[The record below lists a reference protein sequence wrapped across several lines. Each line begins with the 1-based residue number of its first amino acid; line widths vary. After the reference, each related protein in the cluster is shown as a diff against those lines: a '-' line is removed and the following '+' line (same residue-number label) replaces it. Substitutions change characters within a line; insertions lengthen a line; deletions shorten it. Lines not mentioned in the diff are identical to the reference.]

1 MNKEKLLSLGLNEEQ
16 ATAILEAFKGY
27 VPSER
32 FNEVNE
38 AKKRAEELVT
48 EREKQIDS
56 LKKSAGDN
64 EALKAQIEKLQGENK
79 AAKEKY
85 ESDLK
90 TLRIDNAINA
100 ALTASGAKNLKA
112 ARALL
117 NMDEISIDGENV
129 KGIDSQIKKLI
140 ADESSSFLFNAKPAE
155 GAKTPAGMKAGEGSG
170 KAIDKPVSE
179 MNYSERVAYMANGGT
194 L

>member
-1 MNKEKLLSLGLNEEQ
+1 MNKEKMLSLGLTEDQ

-27 VPSER
+27 VPPER

-38 AKKRAEELVT
+38 AKKRAEELVS

-64 EALKAQIEKLQGENK
+64 DALKAQIEKLQGENK

-140 ADESSSFLFNAKPAE
+140 ADESSSFLFNVKPADS
-155 GAKTPAGMKAGEGSG
+155 KIPTGMKAGEGNG
-170 KAIDKPVSE
+170 KIPTKPVNE
-179 MNYSERVAYMANGGT
+179 MNYSERVAFLNAGGK

>member
-1 MNKEKLLSLGLNEEQ
+1 MNKEKLLSLGLTEEQ

-27 VPSER
+27 IPPER

-38 AKKRAEELVT
+38 AKKRAEELVS
-48 EREKQIDS
+48 EREKQIES

-90 TLRIDNAINA
+90 TLRINNAIDA

-117 NMDEISIDGENV
+117 NMDEITLDGENV
-129 KGIDSQIKKLI
+129 KGIESQIKKLI
-140 ADESSSFLFNAKPAE
+140 ADEGSSFLFNVNPA
-155 GAKTPAGMKAGEGSG
+155 GSKVPAGMKAGEGNG
-170 KAIDKPVSE
+170 KIPTKPVNE
-179 MNYSERVAYMANGGT
+179 MNYSERVAFLNAGGK

>member
-1 MNKEKLLSLGLNEEQ
+1 MNKEKLLSLGLTEDQ

-27 VPSER
+27 VPPER

-38 AKKRAEELVT
+38 AKKRAEELVS

-64 EALKAQIEKLQGENK
+64 DALKAQIEKLQGENK

-90 TLRIDNAINA
+90 TLRIDNAIDA

-140 ADESSSFLFNAKPAE
+140 ADESSSFLFNVEPA
-155 GAKTPAGMKAGEGSG
+155 GNKTPAGMKAGEGNG
-170 KAIDKPVSE
+170 KVPTKPYSQ
-179 MNYSERVAYMANGGT
+179 MNYSERAAFLAAGGKPE
-194 L
+194 